1 MSCSARYLDKGGVL
15 SFPLTINTLNVILS
29 RQFCCDE
36 LGLKR
41 SASYPL
47 INSDSFQLATTEG
60 KVAPHNIE
68 SFKNLL
74 FILLKIANQFVEI
87 NLFFCNR
94 PRNAACR
101 GNRESLSSKQKGV

>member
-1 MSCSARYLDKGGVL
+1 ML
-15 SFPLTINTLNVILS
+15 SSPLTINTLNVILS
-29 RQFCCDE
+29 RQFSCCDE

-60 KVAPHNIE
+60 KVAPHHTE

-74 FILLKIANQFVEI
+74 FI
-87 NLFFCNR
+87 
-94 PRNAACR
+94 
-101 GNRESLSSKQKGV
+101 

>member
-1 MSCSARYLDKGGVL
+1 ML
-15 SFPLTINTLNVILS
+15 SFPLTINTLNFILS
-29 RQFCCDE
+29 RQFSCCDE

-47 INSDSFQLATTEG
+47 INSESFQLATTEG